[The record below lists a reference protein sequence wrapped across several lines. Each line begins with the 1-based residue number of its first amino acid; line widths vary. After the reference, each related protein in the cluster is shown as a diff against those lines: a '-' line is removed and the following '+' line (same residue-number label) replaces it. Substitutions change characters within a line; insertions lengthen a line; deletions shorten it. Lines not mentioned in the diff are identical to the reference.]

1 MYFVLFNNK
10 IGYICGVNN
19 LPSDE
24 VYFMLKIKKYAA
36 IDIGSN
42 AVRLLISNIIEE
54 KGKPVRFKKS
64 SLVRVPIRLG
74 ADVFLN
80 EKISKKNIGRMVD
93 TMTAFNLLMKSHKVV
108 KYKACATSAMREA
121 ENGKEVSK
129 LILDKSEIK
138 IDIIEGEEEAAII
151 ATTDLNQYIKED
163 KTYLYIDVG
172 GGSTEF
178 TIFNQGKVVTSKSYK
193 IGTVRLLNDMVKSA
207 TWQDLEIWIK
217 QNVKEY
223 SKIDIIGSGGNINK
237 IFKLSGKAI
246 GKPLTYFHLST
257 FYNKLNS
264 FSYEERITE
273 LDLNQDRADVII
285 PATRI
290 YLSAMK
296 WSGAKDIYVPKIG
309 LADGIIKS
317 LYYEKVSSKSLK

>member
-1 MYFVLFNNK
+1 
-10 IGYICGVNN
+10 
-19 LPSDE
+19 
-24 VYFMLKIKKYAA
+24 MLKIQKYAA

-54 KGKPVRFKKS
+54 KGKAARFKKS

-74 ADVFLN
+74 SDVFLKG
-80 EKISKKNIGRMVD
+80 KISKENTQRMLD
-93 TMTAFNLLMKSHKVV
+93 TMQAFKLLMKSHKVQ

-121 ENGKEVSK
+121 TNGHSVASA
-129 LILDKSEIK
+129 ILEQTGIT
-138 IDIIEGEEEAAII
+138 IDIIGGEEEAAII
-151 ATTDLNQYIKED
+151 AATDLHRFIDKN
-163 KTYLYIDVG
+163 KTYLYVDVG

-178 TIFNQGKVVTSKSYK
+178 TVIHNGNKITSRSFK
-193 IGTVRLLNDMVKSA
+193 IGTVRLLNDIVKKE
-207 TWQDLEIWIK
+207 TWIDLELWIK
-217 QNVKEY
+217 NKT
-223 SKIDIIGSGGNINK
+223 KIYDKIEVIGSGGNINK
-237 IFKLSGKAI
+237 IFKISGKAL
-246 GKPLTYFHLST
+246 GKPLTYFYLTSY
-257 FYNKLNS
+257 YNMLQTY
-264 FSYEERITE
+264 SYEERISE

-317 LYYEKVSSKSLK
+317 MYNDTILSHTQLK